1 MQETATAAETR
12 IDGFEKATGRA
23 QYTDDLPLPYGT
35 LYCAILPSPLSH
47 ARIRSI
53 DASRAERVPG
63 VLAVL
68 TQNHLDGMDPYL
80 HGAGYG
86 GGPQAERPFIATE
99 KVRYDGE
106 PVAAVAAETL
116 AIAEYAVSLIDVQY
130 DELPTVFDP
139 AEALEPQAPLLHEAI
154 GSNAVGE
161 YVWSWGDVEQGLRES
176 DRIFED
182 TYSFPSVFHHPMEN
196 IGGCVAEF
204 RGDEVYLLAPIQHMF
219 GAREEIAGLFNLEP
233 EQVHIRSPYIG
244 GGFGAKEL
252 KTSHLIALW
261 LARKTGRPVRALAT
275 AEGSMRTDCRHQIIY
290 RVRTG
295 VKNDGT
301 LWAQEIELLCNEGAY
316 SRGLGMCRLAV
327 GGAWGPYRV
336 RHMRITGRSVVTNR
350 VPAGAFRSVA
360 KPQVTWGYE
369 NNLENIAR
377 EMGIDPMEF
386 RLRNFLRRGDII
398 VEGATPLDSDY
409 SVLLKTVTDAIGWD
423 GRSQR
428 VGPGHDRPPAG
439 GGPVRARGLAAT
451 FRHGYS
457 GADNTFATV
466 TLDRHGRLRIHH
478 SVTEI
483 GGGLYNVMARVASR
497 ALGIPVDQIEVAHPD
512 TDSPFSEGIASQ
524 RMTVC
529 AGGAVQAA
537 CEDLKR
543 ELIDT
548 AVKVR
553 GGRPEEWRFYEGQLY
568 HGERSVS
575 FAELVRAVSGNG
587 VLMGKGVHRTK
598 RLENAFSGEV
608 PYWGVSTGAA
618 EVEVDPDTGQ
628 VRLLRSATAVDV
640 GKAIDPLAC
649 RGQIE
654 GAALFGLGNTF
665 YEELIY
671 QDQQLMNADP
681 FQYRLPLLPD
691 LPEQFEAIMI
701 ENADGPGP
709 EGAKGVG
716 NTPVSP
722 IAPAIG
728 AAIYEAIGVRI
739 HDLPITPEK
748 VLRALGKL

>member
-1 MQETATAAETR
+1 MQNLASAAGPR
-12 IDGFEKATGRA
+12 IDGYEKVTGRA
-23 QYTDDLPLPYGT
+23 DYTDDLPLPFGVAH
-35 LYCAILPSPLSH
+35 CAVLPSPYSH
-47 ARIRSI
+47 ARILSI
-53 DASRAERVPG
+53 DASKAEQVPG

-68 TQNHLDGMDPYL
+68 TREHLGGMDPYL
-80 HGAGYG
+80 HGAGSG
-86 GGPQAERPFIATE
+86 GGPQAERPFIATD

-106 PVAAVAAETL
+106 PVAAIAAETL
-116 AIAEYAVSLIDVQY
+116 AIAEYALSLIDVTY
-130 DELPTVFDP
+130 EELPTIYDP
-139 AEALEPQAPLLHEAI
+139 AEALALDAPLLHEPI

-161 YVWSWGDVEQGLRES
+161 YVWAWGDIEQGFRES

-182 TYSFPSVFHHPMEN
+182 SYSFPSVFHHPMEN
-196 IGGCVAEF
+196 IGGCLAEF
-204 RGDEVYLLAPIQHMF
+204 RGEEIRLLSPIQHMF
-219 GAREEIAGLFNLEP
+219 GAREEIARLFEVEP
-233 EQVHIRSPYIG
+233 EQVHIRTPFIG

-252 KTSHLIALW
+252 KTIHLIALW
-261 LARKTGRPVRALAT
+261 LARKTGRPVRTVAT

-295 VKNDGT
+295 VKADGT
-301 LWAQEIELLCNEGAY
+301 LWAQDIELLCNEGAY

-336 RHMRITGRSVVTNR
+336 RHMRMTGRSVVTNR

-369 NNLENIAR
+369 NNLESIAR

-386 RLRNFLRRGDII
+386 RLKNFLRRGDII
-398 VEGATPLDSDY
+398 VEGATPLDGDY
-409 SVLLKTVTDAIGWD
+409 SILLKTVTDAIGWD
-423 GRSQR
+423 GRSKR
-428 VGPGHDRPPAG
+428 VGPDRGLPLSG
-439 GGPVRARGLAAT
+439 SGPVRARGVAAT

-466 TLDRHGRLRIHH
+466 TLDRRGRLRIHH
-478 SVTEI
+478 SITEI

-497 ALGIPVDQIEVAHPD
+497 ALGIPIDQIDVAHPD

-529 AGGAVQAA
+529 AGSAVQAA

-543 ELIDT
+543 ELLDT

-553 GGRPEEWRFYEGQLY
+553 GGRTEEWRFYEGQLY
-568 HGERSVS
+568 HGERSVP
-575 FAELVRAVSGNG
+575 FGELVRAVSGNG

-598 RLENAFSGEV
+598 RLDNAFSGEV

-618 EVEVDPDTGQ
+618 EVEVDPDTGE
-628 VRLLRSATAVDV
+628 VRLLRYATAADV
-640 GKAIDPLAC
+640 GKAIDPIAC
-649 RGQIE
+649 KAQIE

-671 QDQQLMNADP
+671 QDQSLMNADP
-681 FQYRLPLLPD
+681 FQYRLPTLHD

-728 AAIYEAIGVRI
+728 NAIYEAIGVRI
-739 HDLPITPEK
+739 KDLPITPEK

>member
-1 MQETATAAETR
+1 MQDLITPTEAR
-12 IDGFEKATGRA
+12 IDGYEKVTGRA
-23 QYTDDLPLPYGT
+23 DYTDDLPLPYGT
-35 LYCAILPSPLSH
+35 AFCAVLLSPLSH
-47 ARIRSI
+47 ARIVSI
-53 DASRAERVPG
+53 DASKAEQVTG

-68 TQNHLDGMDPYL
+68 TREHLDGMDPNL
-80 HGAGYG
+80 HGAGYSG
-86 GGPQAERPFIATE
+86 EPQAERSFIATE
-99 KVRYDGE
+99 KVRYDGD
-106 PVAAVAAETL
+106 PVAAVAAETQ
-116 AIAEYAVSLIDVQY
+116 AIAEYALSQIEVRYAD
-130 DELPTVFDP
+130 LPTVFDP
-139 AEALEPQAPLLHEAI
+139 IAALAPGAPLLHEDL
-154 GSNAVGE
+154 GTNAVGE
-161 YVWSWGDVEQGLRES
+161 YSWSWGDIEQGFKES

-182 TYSFPSVFHHPMEN
+182 SYSFPSVFHHPMEN

-204 RGDEVYLLAPIQHMF
+204 RGDEVHLLSPIQHMF
-219 GAREEIAGLFNLEP
+219 SAREEIARLFDLEP
-233 EQVHIRSPYIG
+233 ERVHIRSPFIG

-252 KTSHLIALW
+252 KTVHLIALW
-261 LARKTGRPVRALAT
+261 LARKTGRPVCALAT

-301 LWAQEIELLCNEGAY
+301 LWAQDIELLCNEGAY

-369 NNLENIAR
+369 NNLDNIAR
-377 EMGIDPMEF
+377 EMGIDPMDF
-386 RLRNFLRRGDII
+386 RLKNFLRRGDII
-398 VEGATPLDSDY
+398 VEGATPLDGDY

-428 VGPGHDRPPAG
+428 VGPERNRLPAG
-439 GGPVRARGLAAT
+439 SGPIRARGIGAT

-466 TLDRHGRLRIHH
+466 TLDRRGRLRIHH
-478 SVTEI
+478 SITEI

-497 ALGIPVDQIEVAHPD
+497 SLGIPVDQIEVAHPD

-529 AGGAVQAA
+529 AGGAVESA

-543 ELIDT
+543 ELFDT
-548 AVKVR
+548 AAKVR
-553 GGRPEEWRFYEGQLY
+553 GGRTEEWRLYEGQLY
-568 HGERSVS
+568 HGERSIPLG
-575 FAELVRAVSGNG
+575 ELVRAVSGNG

-618 EVEVDPDTGQ
+618 EVEVDPDTGE
-628 VRLLRSATAVDV
+628 VRLLRYATAADV
-640 GKAIDPLAC
+640 GKAIDPIAC
-649 RGQIE
+649 KGQIE
-654 GAALFGLGNTF
+654 GAALFGLGNTL
-665 YEELIY
+665 YEEMIY

-681 FQYRLPLLPD
+681 FQYRLPTLPD

-709 EGAKGVG
+709 QGAKGVG

-728 AAIYEAIGVRI
+728 NAIYEALGVRI
-739 HDLPITPEK
+739 KDLPITPEK
-748 VLRALGKL
+748 ILRALGKL